1 MQIED
6 CFSEFDPQIILREK
20 QKARKL
26 RQTQW
31 WKNKRACNKC
41 FYCRTNTPARKL
53 TMDHIVPLSRGGR
66 STKSNLVP
74 CCKSCNNLKK
84 NLLPLELEKLFK

>member
-6 CFSEFDPQIILREK
+6 WNSKVDTKIIRREK
-20 QKARKL
+20 QRAREL

-41 FYCRTNTPARKL
+41 FYC
-53 TMDHIVPLSRGGR
+53 
-66 STKSNLVP
+66 
-74 CCKSCNNLKK
+74 
-84 NLLPLELEKLFK
+84 